1 MKYYI
6 TTPELAQ
13 GISAIKAQQ
22 QGCTGVTAFWWAITT
37 NANGTQSA
45 LCISDEEA
53 ALSPG
58 VEEYTDEEGN
68 VVPAVPAQT
77 VKTIYKNPPDA
88 PTVTIT
94 TDDLVSELP
103 ADWVGAMGTEEQIP

>member
-1 MKYYI
+1 
-6 TTPELAQ
+6 
-13 GISAIKAQQ
+13 
-22 QGCTGVTAFWWAITT
+22 
-37 NANGTQSA
+37 
-45 LCISDEEA
+45 
-53 ALSPG
+53 
-58 VEEYTDEEGN
+58 
-68 VVPAVPAQT
+68 VPAQT